1 MCIILNPVY
10 FGVHSYTVIDL
21 TLHLTITS
29 VLLHLNHLTTTSL
42 DAGQKDSL
50 AEPSSLWQT
59 TELEAK

>member
-1 MCIILNPVY
+1 MYIINPVY

-29 VLLHLNHLTTTSL
+29 VLLHLNYLTTTSL
-42 DAGQKDSL
+42 GSGQKDNL

-59 TELEAK
+59 TELEVK